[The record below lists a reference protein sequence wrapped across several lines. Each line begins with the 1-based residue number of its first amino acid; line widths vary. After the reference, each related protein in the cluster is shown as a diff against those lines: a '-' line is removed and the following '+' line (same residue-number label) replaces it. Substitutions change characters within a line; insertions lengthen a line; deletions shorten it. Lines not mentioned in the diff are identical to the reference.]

1 MKILINYATVS
12 GNSAML
18 SQQLYDKLKAAHAD
32 FDFVYKD
39 ADDCKDED
47 YGQYDL
53 VLFVSSSWDDGDLNM
68 IAEDYLNQLPDL
80 AGQKFALIG
89 LGDSS
94 YEHFCG
100 GVEKVEAKIKEKGGK
115 IVGSTHK
122 IDGFIEDPI
131 VEEAYKWSAG
141 IISGLK

>member
-18 SQQLYDKLKAAHAD
+18 AEQLNNKLKEMHSD
-32 FDFVYKD
+32 IEFVHKD
-39 ADDCKDED
+39 ADDCKGED
-47 YGQYDL
+47 YNQYDL

-68 IAEDYLNQLPDL
+68 IAEDYLNQL
-80 AGQKFALIG
+80 AGVEGKKFALIG

-94 YEHFCG
+94 YTHFCG
-100 GVEKVEAKIKEKGGK
+100 GVDKVEAALKEKGAV
-115 IVGSTHK
+115 IVGSVHK

-131 VEEAYKWSAG
+131 VDGAVAWADGVIK
-141 IISGLK
+141 GL

>member
-18 SQQLYDKLKAAHAD
+18 AQQLNDKLKGMHAD
-32 FDFVYKD
+32 KEFVYKD
-39 ADDCKDED
+39 ADDCKGED

-68 IAEDYLNQLPDL
+68 IGEDYLNNLPDL
-80 AGQKFALIG
+80 GGKKFALIG

-94 YEHFCG
+94 YPHFCG
-100 GVEKVEAKIKEKGGK
+100 GLEKAEAKLKEKGAK
-115 IVGSTHK
+115 IVGTPHK
-122 IDGFIEDPI
+122 IDGF
-131 VEEAYKWSAG
+131 VEEPLVEKAVAWADGVIK
-141 IISGLK
+141 GL